1 MACSGADELVNGQMV
16 VIDPDASQVIINGVL
31 EETVGD
37 WWAGRLSHGA
47 PVIQVMA
54 NVGSVA
60 DATKDL
66 VIDLLIKTMRPEFL
80 NRIDEIIMFRPLR
93 HSEIRNIIRI
103 QLKGLTK
110 ILAEQNIELEI
121 TDEALTYLSM
131 HGYEPQFGARPLK
144 RLIQKEIVNLLSK
157 KIIAGDI
164 DKAKKV
170 IVDSFEDAIIIR
182 N

>member
-1 MACSGADELVNGQMV
+1 
-16 VIDPDASQVIINGVL
+16 
-31 EETVGD
+31 
-37 WWAGRLSHGA
+37 
-47 PVIQVMA
+47 
-54 NVGSVA
+54 
-60 DATKDL
+60 
-66 VIDLLIKTMRPEFL
+66 
-80 NRIDEIIMFRPLR
+80 
-93 HSEIRNIIRI
+93 
-103 QLKGLTK
+103 LKGLTK